1 MNRVSFWLVIYEIS
15 TKYHKTLNEKK
26 KILFGITMN
35 MVSYTTTK
43 VLYILFKWQNFPLDS
58 LGFLWSTHVKII
70 AFMYID
76 NTAQ

>member
-58 LGFLWSTHVKII
+58 LGFLFLSR
-70 AFMYID
+70 
-76 NTAQ
+76 